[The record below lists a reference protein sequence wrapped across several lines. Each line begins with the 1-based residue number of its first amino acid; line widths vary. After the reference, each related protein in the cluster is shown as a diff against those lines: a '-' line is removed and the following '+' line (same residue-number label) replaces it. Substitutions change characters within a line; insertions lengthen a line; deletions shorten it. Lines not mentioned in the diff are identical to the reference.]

1 MSEYQRIGI
10 FGRSQSGKSSLM
22 DRILRGHR
30 RVVLFDAIDERAPTA
45 RAEGFSEITT
55 ISELQD
61 RIDRDYASGFRL
73 WFHPSYEA
81 DLVLSLSDV
90 SRMLLDC
97 QTQQA
102 ERGGTDKRPSIAL
115 AVDEMADCFPNQ
127 TLTREKDHF
136 SIMCR
141 SGRHKGIHLIG
152 ASQRPAE
159 VSTKFRGQLSKRFI
173 FNLTEPRD
181 LQAVNEMGGADGKAL
196 AEAVR
201 LQQSLEYI
209 RLENGRYATGRINFQ
224 KK

>member
-1 MSEYQRIGI
+1 MTEFERIGI

-30 RVVLFDAIDERAPTA
+30 RVILFDAIDERARNA
-45 RAEGFSEITT
+45 KAEGFSEVTT
-55 ISELQD
+55 ISDLQD
-61 RIDRDYASGFRL
+61 RIDRDYGSGFRL

-81 DLVLSLSDV
+81 DLVQSLSDV

-102 ERGGTDKRPSIAL
+102 NREGIDKRPSLVL
-115 AVDEMADCFPNQ
+115 AVDEMADCFPNH
-127 TLTREKDHF
+127 TLTREKDAF
-136 SIMCR
+136 SIMSR

-181 LQAVNEMGGADGKAL
+181 LQAVAEMGGADGKAL
-196 AEAVR
+196 AEVVR
-201 LQQSLEYI
+201 LQKPLEYI
-209 RLENGRYATGRINFQ
+209 RLENGEYGAGKVIFPR
-224 KK
+224 